1 MANDYIEGIIYK
13 WTNTINGKIYI
24 GQTVRPEIRYKRHLD
39 DAFKNDSQFPF
50 HKALRKYG
58 TDNFTYEVIEKVPV
72 AELDERETYWIA
84 YYDSY
89 SKGYNATKGGEG
101 NRGYIW
107 SDEAKARHSEIMTEV
122 NRRIFKGKPSPNKGK
137 KLRPHTQE
145 ELDKMSNKV
154 YQYSLDGE
162 LLKVWDSTAECGRN
176 GHNQGHVAACCRGE
190 EKTHHKC
197 FWSYKPLIFEN
208 NGK

>member
-13 WTNTINGKIYI
+13 WTNTLNGKVYI

-39 DAFKNDSQFPF
+39 EAFKNNSDYHF
-50 HKALRKYG
+50 HRALRKYG
-58 TDNFTYEVIEKVPV
+58 IDAFSYEVIEKVPV
-72 AELDERETYWIA
+72 SELDDREVFWIA
-84 YYDSY
+84 YYDSFNN
-89 SKGYNATKGGEG
+89 GYNSTEGGKG

-107 SDEAKARHSEIMTEV
+107 SDEAKEAQSERMTDI
-122 NRRIFKGKPSPNKGK
+122 NRKLFKGKTSPLKGR
-137 KLRPHTQE
+137 KLRPHTKD
-145 ELDKMSNKV
+145 ELDKMSSKV

-190 EKTHHKC
+190 EKTHYKC
-197 FWSYKPLIFEN
+197 FWSYKPLIFDNYGE
-208 NGK
+208 